1 MSCKGHM
8 LQCKISEEGVL
19 LISMNIPYHD
29 HETILVDPYHVDS
42 EHVQVQPIL
51 RDAVVTRLGSAKREV
66 ADLHKPEDRS
76 LVIFLSSLKHT
87 YPK

>member
-1 MSCKGHM
+1 M
-8 LQCKISEEGVL
+8 LQRKISEEDVL
-19 LISMNIPYHD
+19 LTTMHIPHHD
-29 HETILVDPYHVDS
+29 HQTILVDPYHIDS

-66 ADLHKPEDRS
+66 ADPHKPEDRS